1 MVSAVNSANNP
12 NALGYAFFG
21 LGTFGGKANVKY
33 MTLDGVDPIY
43 STYAGGSFPNCTG
56 FFNAAPAF
64 SCIGA
69 LPNFANVAA
78 GNYRTWSV
86 IRAVIYQSYVPP
98 ASGPSVQG
106 LIQAAQDQAHTNIP
120 DFIPAQFCANAACS
134 SSTRGLNVFRSHY
147 NISGVCANNGTAAGF
162 VNCGGTPGLESGGDM
177 LGSQFLV
184 QADLD
189 YFALTGNEF
198 LTWIE

>member
-1 MVSAVNSANNP
+1 
-12 NALGYAFFG
+12 
-21 LGTFGGKANVKY
+21 

-43 STYAGGSFPNCTG
+43 ATYSGGSFPNCSG
-56 FFNAAPAF
+56 FFNTTPAF
-64 SCIGA
+64 ACTGA
-69 LPNFANVAA
+69 LPTFANVAA

-86 IRAVIYQSYVPP
+86 LRAVIYQSYTAPT
-98 ASGPSVQG
+98 SGPSVPG
-106 LIQAAQDQAHTNIP
+106 LIQAAQDQAHVNVP

-134 SSTRGLNVFRSHY
+134 SSTKGLNVFRSHY

-162 VNCGGTPGLESGGDM
+162 VNCGGTAGLESGGDM

-189 YFALTGNEF
+189 YYALTGNEF